1 MKKLVVIGAGGHATS
16 LVESIISS
24 GNEILYFVD
33 SFKSKKKL
41 LGYNIEKQILKD
53 SKKIDIVIGI
63 GDNNKRQ
70 EIYLDLLNTIF
81 QINFPIIIHPSASV
95 SRFSKIGK
103 GSVILQNAIV
113 GANSNMG
120 NFCILN
126 SNSSIDHDCKMS
138 NFSSLAPSSVTGG
151 NVKIGLRTAIGI
163 NASILHKTNI
173 GNDVVIGSNSYVNKD
188 INNNLVAYGSPAR
201 IIRKR
206 KSNSKYL

>member
-1 MKKLVVIGAGGHATS
+1 MKKIIVIGAGGHATS
-16 LVESIISS
+16 LVETIISS

-33 SFKSKKKL
+33 NFKAKEKL
-41 LGYNIEKQILKD
+41 LGYNIEKKILKVN
-53 SKKIDIVIGI
+53 KKIDIVIGI

-70 EIYLDLLNTIF
+70 EIYLYLLNTISE
-81 QINFPIIIHPSASV
+81 INFPTIIHPSASV

-103 GSVILQNAIV
+103 GSVILQNAMV
-113 GANSNMG
+113 GANSHIG

-126 SNSSIDHDCKMS
+126 SSSGLDHDCKMS

-151 NVKIGLRTAIGI
+151 NVRIGLRTALGI

-173 GNDVVIGSNSYVNKD
+173 GNDVVIGSNSHVNKD
-188 INNNLVAYGSPAR
+188 IDNNLVVYGTPAR

-206 KSNSKYL
+206 KNNSKYL